1 MPNSHPLKILHWN
14 CNGITSKTNELHA
27 LLFKFKIDI
36 VLLGETKLN
45 PNNKLK
51 IPNYFTYRTDNA
63 ARPRLPSHGGTA
75 VLVHRRVVHRQV
87 YINTSINSTSI
98 EISLGNEYVRIS
110 SVYKPPGQPLVIDDI
125 QALSNGCDWYV
136 IAGDLNAKHPLWHSR
151 HANTAGII
159 LYQHVQQN
167 DYSIVAPVTP
177 TFYPNNH
184 NHRPDVLDI
193 ALVKLPQL
201 LTEVYNLNDLSS
213 DHNPILLHIS
223 DSPVKTFPPA
233 STLKVNWIK
242 VRLELEQKF
251 KNLNLKMNT
260 THSIDEA
267 ISLFTSKIQSA
278 VQNNTFLNQSKNP
291 FKLPPEIA
299 QEISAKNRLRHN
311 WQRTHDPAIKR
322 QLNHKIAFI
331 RLVLRT
337 HKQDEWDKFMTTLD
351 TNDNS
356 IFKLNKKLLNKA
368 PASHPLSGPTG
379 LIYSAADKAELF
391 ADIFQT
397 QFSPNPGPD
406 LPEVNTNIQTIRHTP
421 ILNSLFIS
429 PGTLAQYIKRLPN
442 RKAPGQDTISNAAL
456 KNIPPKGIVM
466 LTNIFNGCLRLGYF
480 PSAWKTGIIITIPKA
495 GKDHNL
501 PVNHR
506 PITLLSSVSKLLERV
521 VLKFLLDAVGRKI
534 RHEQFAFRSNHSTS
548 LQLVNVIDHLCL
560 KANNKEKTAA
570 VFLDVEKAF
579 DRVWHDGLLHKLHV
593 LGTPIQI
600 TKMVDSFLGNRFF
613 TVRNDNCFS
622 STRPILAG
630 VPQGSCLSP
639 SYTPFTP
646 TTFP

>member
-1 MPNSHPLKILHWN
+1 
-14 CNGITSKTNELHA
+14 
-27 LLFKFKIDI
+27 
-36 VLLGETKLN
+36 
-45 PNNKLK
+45 
-51 IPNYFTYRTDNA
+51 
-63 ARPRLPSHGGTA
+63 
-75 VLVHRRVVHRQV
+75 
-87 YINTSINSTSI
+87 
-98 EISLGNEYVRIS
+98 
-110 SVYKPPGQPLVIDDI
+110 
-125 QALSNGCDWYV
+125 
-136 IAGDLNAKHPLWHSR
+136 
-151 HANTAGII
+151 
-159 LYQHVQQN
+159 
-167 DYSIVAPVTP
+167 
-177 TFYPNNH
+177 
-184 NHRPDVLDI
+184 
-193 ALVKLPQL
+193 
-201 LTEVYNLNDLSS
+201 
-213 DHNPILLHIS
+213 
-223 DSPVKTFPPA
+223 
-233 STLKVNWIK
+233 
-242 VRLELEQKF
+242 
-251 KNLNLKMNT
+251 MNT

-299 QEISAKNRLRHN
+299 QEISAKNRLRRD

-639 SYTPFTP
+639 LLYTVYTNDIPVNQNSSVTLFADDTLYHTSNRNCYRAISHLQSQVNAASHWFKQWRLKLNAQKTVAVCFNQQNTSKFRRIHLDGHQINWSNSAKYLGVLFDKDLHFHLHVRETLKKATRVRGILYPILNKKSPVPAKTKLQMLHMYVRSVIAYAGQAWAPLISQSNWNKLETIQNIGLRTILSAPPYIRNRTLLDSTATTSIQDHIRKNARVMFIKNSFSDHQHLRQLGRSITP
-646 TTFP
+646 TILNKRQRPFEWSNSEQNQNAVKA